1 MAERTGGAT
10 TPALGYRLGVAGHLG
25 EHVGELAALGTATC
39 WAMSALSF
47 ATAGRRVGSLAVNL
61 VRLVI
66 ALVLLTMFEAIVR
79 GRALPL
85 DASAH
90 AWSWL
95 TVSGLV
101 GFTFGDLCLFRALVI
116 LGPRLS
122 SLIMSAAPPL
132 TALIGWL
139 VLGETLDAIDMAGML
154 LTVVGIAWAILTG
167 RERSGPE
174 RSSQQRRETALGVVL
189 AFCGALG
196 QAAGLVLS
204 KLGMG
209 TFDPFASTQIRIVAG
224 IVGFAL
230 VFTALRRW
238 GRVVAA
244 VRDRRAMAMTA
255 TGAIFGP
262 LLGVSLSLVAVQH
275 TSAGV
280 AASLMALSPI
290 LVIPMVVVI
299 GRERVG
305 LGGIGGAIVAVAGVA
320 LLFR

>member
-1 MAERTGGAT
+1 
-10 TPALGYRLGVAGHLG
+10 
-25 EHVGELAALGTATC
+25 
-39 WAMSALSF
+39 
-47 ATAGRRVGSLAVNL
+47 
-61 VRLVI
+61 
-66 ALVLLTMFEAIVR
+66 
-79 GRALPL
+79 
-85 DASAH
+85 
-90 AWSWL
+90 
-95 TVSGLV
+95 
-101 GFTFGDLCLFRALVI
+101 
-116 LGPRLS
+116 
-122 SLIMSAAPPL
+122 
-132 TALIGWL
+132 
-139 VLGETLDAIDMAGML
+139 
-154 LTVVGIAWAILTG
+154 
-167 RERSGPE
+167 
-174 RSSQQRRETALGVVL
+174 QQRRETALGVVL

-196 QAAGLVLS
+196 QAAGLELS

-299 GRERVG
+299 GRERV
-305 LGGIGGAIVAVAGVA
+305 
-320 LLFR
+320 